1 MSKPKSNLT
10 KKVVNETMSM
20 NTRVPK
26 KLHDDIESINK
37 KLDEYKLGLE
47 IVLSKVV
54 VAALE
59 DAKLEGEKVL
69 KAHEDKIKTS
79 NPA

>member
-1 MSKPKSNLT
+1 
-10 KKVVNETMSM
+10 M